1 MRNIINF
8 KDFHDL
14 NESSSPKQNIIVGDS
29 QVPFIARNTKNAS
42 TLTKEG
48 SVEGLWK
55 GGMGIDW
62 LKSALKVRNP
72 DKNILNVIVCIGTN
86 GGFNI
91 QRSDIDGLYNE
102 LRRCFPSASLIFVKG
117 SWGWGGNK
125 NVTTEK
131 VNAFYDKFKNLGGF
145 ILETPI
151 GKVNDPHG
159 NLPVYKQIGR
169 EIDDLITAGLPASKS
184 NAEEVKNDASYSKPE
199 KASNVSKRLLGP
211 GEYTTSESDPYI
223 YKVMN
228 GMWYTKGN
236 TLKNWVSLQGNKKAL
251 DILDNQFP
259 EAR

>member
-1 MRNIINF
+1 MGKIINF
-8 KDFHDL
+8 KEFSNL
-14 NESSSPKQNIIVGDS
+14 NESYSPKQNIIVGDS
-29 QVPFIARNTKNAS
+29 QVPFRARNTKNAS
-42 TLTKEG
+42 LLTKEG

-62 LKSALKVRNP
+62 LKSSLKVRNP
-72 DKNILNVIVCIGTN
+72 DKSILNVIVCIGTN

-91 QRSDIDGLYNE
+91 QRSDIDGLYRE
-102 LRRCFPSASLIFVKG
+102 LKRCFPSASLIFVKG

-145 ILETPI
+145 ILSTPI

-159 NLPVYKQIGR
+159 NLPVYKQIGK
-169 EIDDLITAGLPASKS
+169 EIDELIEKGLPASQYHSEK
-184 NAEEVKNDASYSKPE
+184 KNSSGYQEPE
-199 KASNVSKRLLGP
+199 KISTPAKRTIGL
-211 GEYTTSESDPYI
+211 GEYTTSETDPYI
-223 YKVMN
+223 YKVIN
-228 GMWYTKGN
+228 GMWHTKGN
-236 TLKNWVSLQGNKKAL
+236 TIKNWLSLKGNQKAL